1 MNEPGLEAAA
11 GRRYE
16 VVLDRGTLGCISSTA
31 GAFRYIGECRNIG
44 GVIIR
49 SIMMNNYIKH
59 RFYQINPTFMLGT
72 NEGFS

>member
-1 MNEPGLEAAA
+1 LNEPGLEAAA

-16 VVLDRGTLGCISSTA
+16 VVLDGGTLECIFSTA
-31 GAFRYIGECRNIG
+31 GAFRYIGG
-44 GVIIR
+44 AIIR

-72 NEGFS
+72 NEGF

>member
-16 VVLDRGTLGCISSTA
+16 VVLDGGTLECIFSTA
-31 GAFRYIGECRNIG
+31 GAFRYIGECTNIG

-59 RFYQINPTFMLGT
+59 RFYQINSTFMLGT